1 MGASAIQSNVVTTYK
16 ANIDDQ
22 LRNVKTLEAA
32 NQRAADK
39 LVAAKER
46 ESAAVAKAQIQQE
59 TAIKKTDS
67 RFVDSTNK
75 MKRGLGFVTSAVG
88 SVTAALGVAGM
99 AVAAAGVLFEAF
111 GDKQANNLRMLQD
124 EATKLGGDGAFAFE
138 KWGQAAE
145 NLNRRLKATADLFA
159 LMDKAKAGLA
169 GERRA
174 AGLAKDYGGFSKGGL
189 KFTIDEDARFLDN
202 YVTPVD
208 ATAEDREKSLAE
220 YQYHMDRRAY
230 AQGKL
235 ADLEAEELRAAEK
248 RRASWAKGAS
258 SRVQRGLTT
267 SNDNWNPEAA
277 LRDPWSWSGNGPV
290 GGSGVRPLDLN
301 LNSGLAGDTRYGRV
315 GGALSAS
322 GMSGLDT
329 ANNNTIT
336 PQTGLVEKVFG
347 PVDKLQLYADAIG
360 VLKGATESAF
370 ASWVD
375 GSATA
380 SQAFKKMFGEILA
393 GESKLMFG
401 EALKHGAFAIGSLA
415 TGNLKGA
422 SLHGIAAAKF
432 AAGAVVTG
440 AIARQLGGSGASGS
454 AGGGA
459 DGGSGS
465 VYGGRR
471 GPDTG
476 GTINIYTGDDWA
488 SKSTRERATQAREIV
503 DTARRGGSGESSI
516 VRYD

>member
-1 MGASAIQSNVVTTYK
+1 MGASTIQSNVVTTYK
-16 ANIDDQ
+16 ADISDQ
-22 LRNVKTLEAA
+22 LRNVRTLETA

-46 ESAAVAKAQIQQE
+46 ESSAVAKAQIQQE
-59 TAIKKTDS
+59 VSAKKTS
-67 RFVDSTNK
+67 SSFVTGTEK
-75 MKRGLGFVTSAVG
+75 MKKGLSFVTSAVG

-111 GDKQANNLRMLQD
+111 SDKQANNLKMLQD

-174 AGLAKDYGGFSKGGL
+174 AELAKDYGGFTKGGL

-208 ATAEDREKSLAE
+208 ASAEDREKALEE
-220 YQYHMDRRAY
+220 YQYHLDRRAF
-230 AQGKL
+230 AQSKL

-248 RRASWAKGAS
+248 RKAAWNKGAS
-258 SRVQRGLTT
+258 SRVPRGVTA
-267 SNDNWNPEAA
+267 SNDNW
-277 LRDPWSWSGNGPV
+277 DPTQYAGGPSV
-290 GGSGVRPLDLN
+290 PGSVRPLDLN
-301 LNSGLAGDTRYGRV
+301 LNSGLAGDKRFGRV
-315 GGALSAS
+315 GDALSQS
-322 GMSGLDT
+322 GMSGLDA
-329 ANNNTIT
+329 ANNNVVSGQ
-336 PQTGLVEKVFG
+336 QTLLGKVFG
-347 PVDKLQLYADAIG
+347 PVDDLQLYADAIG

-380 SQAFKKMFGEILA
+380 SQAFKRMFGEILA

-440 AIARQLGGSGASGS
+440 AIARQLGGSGASGNAGS
-454 AGGGA
+454 GGGG
-459 DGGSGS
+459 DGGGS
-465 VYGGRR
+465 SYGGRR
-471 GPDTG
+471 GPDQG
-476 GTINIYTGDDWA
+476 GPTNIYVGDDWA
-488 SKSTRERATQAREIV
+488 RKSPREREEMADDVIR
-503 DTARRGGSGESSI
+503 TANRRGSSVI
-516 VRYD
+516 VERR